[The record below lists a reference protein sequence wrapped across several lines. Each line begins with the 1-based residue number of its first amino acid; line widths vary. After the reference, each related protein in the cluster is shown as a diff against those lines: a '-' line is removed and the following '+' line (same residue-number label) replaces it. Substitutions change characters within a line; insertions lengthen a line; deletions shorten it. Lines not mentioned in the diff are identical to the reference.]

1 MASKA
6 VTHYLQFDI
15 QWASIAL
22 IWYDYALTFP
32 MEIQYLW
39 TSKFRF
45 STFLYILCRY
55 ALLAN
60 VLYLLDI
67 AGKLTENCN
76 TWYQFIGALSVLGR
90 AAVIVVFAGRT
101 WAVWGQNR
109 FVLAYMSILGAACV
123 ALDIVRILQLCVIV
137 IDYHHPS
144 RLMSP
149 GFDALVVRVSQCKAL
164 SICIALS
171 ALICRYSPS
180 GLSLR
185 FFATIICKTDS
196 GNPASDLLSI
206 LMVVFEYSSAILN
219 SIRCIQAF
227 RAHGKSFE
235 EQKEGF
241 QFLLFEQGIF
251 YFSIVSLFTTAAV
264 ILNFQAPSGFFQRL
278 LNALT
283 LPLSGLLTARFLLHM
298 REWEYKN
305 SPGAMTIHGIQNGG
319 PEGHLSA
326 TISFRAASVA
336 LSTIIT
342 SDFGSDPV
350 ARGPNPKNSRNRSTG
365 ASQSEGNDS
374 IPSTPSTTSH
384 SRVDVESQPHPEPT
398 MKSES
403 STESVKEGKKRVQ
416 YA

>member
-123 ALDIVRILQLCVIV
+123 ALDITHV
-137 IDYHHPS
+137 
-144 RLMSP
+144 P
-149 GFDALVVRVSQCKAL
+149 GLRCTGGS
-164 SICIALS
+164 SIPI
-171 ALICRYSPS
+171 

-196 GNPASDLLSI
+196 GHPASDLLSI

-241 QFLLFEQGIF
+241 QFLLFEQGND
-251 YFSIVSLFTTAAV
+251 SIVSLFTTAAV

-305 SPGAMTIHGIQNGG
+305 SPGAMSIHGIQNGG

>member
-1 MASKA
+1 
-6 VTHYLQFDI
+6 L
-15 QWASIAL
+15 
-22 IWYDYALTFP
+22 DYALTFP

-67 AGKLTENCN
+67 AGKLTEKYVYVSLYLFNSKLMIYPITSCN

-109 FVLAYMSILGAACV
+109 IVLVYMSILGAACV
-123 ALDIVRILQLCVIV
+123 ALDI
-137 IDYHHPS
+137 
-144 RLMSP
+144 
-149 GFDALVVRVSQCKAL
+149 AL
-164 SICIALS
+164 SICFALS

-185 FFATIICKTDS
+185 FFATISKTDS
-196 GNPASDLLSI
+196 GHPASDLLSI

-235 EQKEGF
+235 EQKAGF

-305 SPGAMTIHGIQNGG
+305 SPGAMSIHGIQNGG
-319 PEGHLSA
+319 PEGQFN
-326 TISFRAASVA
+326 TTFSFRAASVA

-384 SRVDVESQPHPEPT
+384 SRADVESQPHPEPT

-416 YA
+416 YAELEKLP

>member
-1 MASKA
+1 MKTVPAKFRSKNPMASKA

-15 QWASIAL
+15 QW
-22 IWYDYALTFP
+22 
-32 MEIQYLW
+32 YLW

-123 ALDIVRILQLCVIV
+123 ALDITHV
-137 IDYHHPS
+137 
-144 RLMSP
+144 P
-149 GFDALVVRVSQCKAL
+149 GLRCTGGS
-164 SICIALS
+164 SIPI
-171 ALICRYSPS
+171 

-196 GNPASDLLSI
+196 GHPASDLLSI

-305 SPGAMTIHGIQNGG
+305 SPGAMSIHGIQNGG

>member
-15 QWASIAL
+15 QWASI
-22 IWYDYALTFP
+22 DYALTFP

-109 FVLAYMSILGAACV
+109 IVLVYMSILGAACV
-123 ALDIVRILQLCVIV
+123 ALDITHV
-137 IDYHHPS
+137 
-144 RLMSP
+144 P
-149 GFDALVVRVSQCKAL
+149 G
-164 SICIALS
+164 
-171 ALICRYSPS
+171 
-180 GLSLR
+180 LR
-185 FFATIICKTDS
+185 CTGGST
-196 GNPASDLLSI
+196 SDLLSI

-235 EQKEGF
+235 EQKAGF
-241 QFLLFEQGIF
+241 QFLLFEQGND
-251 YFSIVSLFTTAAV
+251 SIVSLFTTAAV
-264 ILNFQAPSGFFQRL
+264 ILNFSGFFQRL

-298 REWEYKN
+298 LDLRVN
-305 SPGAMTIHGIQNGG
+305 STR
-319 PEGHLSA
+319 LS
-326 TISFRAASVA
+326 
-336 LSTIIT
+336 L
-342 SDFGSDPV
+342 
-350 ARGPNPKNSRNRSTG
+350 
-365 ASQSEGNDS
+365 
-374 IPSTPSTTSH
+374 
-384 SRVDVESQPHPEPT
+384 
-398 MKSES
+398 
-403 STESVKEGKKRVQ
+403 
-416 YA
+416 